1 MISYLKGTVLAKN
14 PDSIILQVDSLGYKV
29 FITKKTLDALKEGD
43 TAEFFC
49 SLQIKRD
56 ETLELFGVRSAEA
69 LRVFELIRGISGIGP
84 RAAMNI
90 ASLGTP
96 DQLKKALQEGDESFF
111 KGIHGLGPMKIK
123 KILLELTGKLKAQAL
138 QEKPEDKELLDAM
151 TALGFPKTKAR
162 EALAKVPEGISNS
175 QQRLK
180 EALKLVRR

>member
-1 MISYLKGTVLAKN
+1 MFLPA
-14 PDSIILQVDSLGYKV
+14 
-29 FITKKTLDALKEGD
+29 KTLAGLSEGMDAK
-43 TAEFFC
+43 FFC
-49 SLQIKRD
+49 SLQLKRD
-56 ETLELFGVRSAEA
+56 ETLELFGVENAEA
-69 LRVFELIRGISGIGP
+69 LQVFELVRSISGIGP

-90 ASLGTP
+90 AFLGTP

-123 KILLELTGKLKAQAL
+123 KILLELTGKLKTQAL
-138 QEKPEDKELLDAM
+138 TERPEDKELLDAM

-162 EALAKVPEGISNS
+162 EALSKVPEEIADP